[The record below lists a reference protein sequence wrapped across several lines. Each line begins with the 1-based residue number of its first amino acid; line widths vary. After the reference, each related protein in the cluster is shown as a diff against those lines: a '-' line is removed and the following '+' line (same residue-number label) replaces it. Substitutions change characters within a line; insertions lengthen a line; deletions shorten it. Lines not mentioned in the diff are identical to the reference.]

1 MPTTTLL
8 AAAIRSVTLPHDAD
22 SVDAFARALRA
33 EPRYFGPSSTPKPS
47 ASMVAELVALA
58 GSSARGAFVQH
69 ELVGLA
75 GLCSRSGRDA
85 DLYIAVRAPWRGAG
99 VGRGLADGLL
109 SSEERNQFELIRL
122 RTDRRNRAALAL
134 GAAVGMERADFGHG
148 RVELRIDRAP
158 DIGYIGRRR
167 AGRVEPS

>member
-22 SVDAFARALRA
+22 SVDAFSRALRG
-33 EPRYFGPSSTPKPS
+33 EPRFFGRSSTPKPS

-58 GSSARGAFVQH
+58 GPSARGAFVQH

-75 GLCSRSGRDA
+75 GLCCRSGRDA
-85 DLYIAVRAPWRGAG
+85 DLYIAVRAPWRGTG
-99 VGRGLADGLL
+99 VGRGLVDELL
-109 SSEERNQFELIRL
+109 SSEERHNYEVIRL

-134 GAAVGMERADFGHG
+134 GAAVGMESAELGLG
-148 RVELRIDRAP
+148 RVELRIDSRA
-158 DIGYIGRRR
+158 
-167 AGRVEPS
+167 